1 MKTKWVLKIAM
12 AALAVSLALVVVPTA
27 SAQKP
32 SKETQ
37 ASVAK
42 MLELLPKSGYQFKQ
56 YSPVVWGVDFEGK
69 AIGNIRVVM
78 VAQENIVVIF
88 AIIAKKDEIPLTAA
102 FLQTMLKCNHKF
114 DRVKVGLDDDG
125 DAFVRTD
132 TSARVL
138 DGDEFKA
145 IVEQVAAAA
154 NEAYDLIK
162 PSLKKVAAPGE

>member
-1 MKTKWVLKIAM
+1 METKRVPRIALAAM
-12 AALAVSLALVVVPTA
+12 AVSMVFGLAPFA
-27 SAQKP
+27 SAQKA

-37 ASVAK
+37 ASVTK
-42 MLELLPKSGYQFKQ
+42 MLDLLPKSGYQFKQ
-56 YSPVVWGVDFEGK
+56 YSPVVWGIDFEGK
-69 AIGNIRVVM
+69 AIGTVRVVM

-138 DGDEFKA
+138 DGEEFKA

>member
-1 MKTKWVLKIAM
+1 MR
-12 AALAVSLALVVVPTA
+12 LAVAAMLALSVIPSV

-42 MLELLPKSGYQFKQ
+42 MLALLPKSGYQFKQ

-69 AIGNIRVVM
+69 SIGSLRVIM

-88 AIIAKKDEIPLTAA
+88 SIIAKKAEIPMTAE
-102 FLQTMLKCNHKF
+102 FLETMLRCNHKF
-114 DRVKVGLDDDG
+114 DRVKVGLDEDG

-138 DGDEFKA
+138 DGEEFKA

-162 PSLKKVAAPGE
+162 PSLVKAAPPAN

>member
-1 MKTKWVLKIAM
+1 MRTITRV
-12 AALAVSLALVVVPTA
+12 ALAASLALSVLPFA

-32 SKETQ
+32 SKQTQ

-69 AIGNIRVVM
+69 AIGNIRVIM

-88 AIIAKKDEIPLTAA
+88 AIIAKKAEIPLTAE

-114 DRVKVGLDDDG
+114 DRVKVGLDEDG

-132 TSARVL
+132 TSSRVL
-138 DGDEFKA
+138 DGEEFKA

-154 NEAYDLIK
+154 NEAYELIK
-162 PSLKKVAAPGE
+162 PSLIKAPAPSGAD

>member
-1 MKTKWVLKIAM
+1 MDTKRASRIAL
-12 AALAVSLALVVVPTA
+12 AALAVSMAFGVAPFA

-32 SKETQ
+32 SKQTQ

-42 MLELLPKSGYQFKQ
+42 MLELLPPSGYQFKQ

-69 AIGNIRVVM
+69 AIGNFRVVM

-88 AIIAKKDEIPLTAA
+88 AIIAKKAEIPHTTALLA
-102 FLQTMLKCNHKF
+102 AMLRCNHKF

-132 TSARVL
+132 ASSRVL
-138 DGDEFKA
+138 DGEEFKA

-154 NEAYDLIK
+154 NEAYEVIK
-162 PSLKKVAAPGE
+162 PHLRQ

>member
-1 MKTKWVLKIAM
+1 METKRVSRIAL
-12 AALAVSLALVVVPTA
+12 AALAVSMAFGVVPYA
-27 SAQKP
+27 EAQKP
-32 SKETQ
+32 SKLTQ

-42 MLELLPKSGYQFKQ
+42 MLELLPPSGYQFKQ

-69 AIGNIRVVM
+69 AIGTFRVVM

-88 AIIAKKDEIPLTAA
+88 AIIAKKAEIPHTVEL
-102 FLQTMLKCNHKF
+102 LNTMLRCNHKF

-132 TSARVL
+132 ASSRVL
-138 DGDEFKA
+138 DGEEFKA

-154 NEAYDLIK
+154 NEAYELIK
-162 PSLKKVAAPGE
+162 PSLKK

>member
-1 MKTKWVLKIAM
+1 MQTKRVSSIGL
-12 AALAVSLALVVVPTA
+12 AALAVSLVVAPFV
-27 SAQKP
+27 SAQP
-32 SKETQ
+32 SKQTQ
-37 ASVAK
+37 VSVAK
-42 MLELLPKSGYQFKQ
+42 MLDLLPKSGYQFKQ

-69 AIGNIRVVM
+69 AIGTVRVVM

-88 AIIAKKDEIPLTAA
+88 AIIAKKDEIPLTAE
-102 FLQTMLKCNHKF
+102 FLKTMLRCNHKF

-138 DGDEFKA
+138 DGEEFRA

-162 PSLKKVAAPGE
+162 PSLKKAAPGE

>member
-1 MKTKWVLKIAM
+1 MKTKRVPRIALAAM
-12 AALAVSLALVVVPTA
+12 ALSMAFVLVPFA
-27 SAQKP
+27 STQTP
-32 SKETQ
+32 SKQTQ
-37 ASVAK
+37 ASVTK
-42 MLELLPKSGYQFKQ
+42 MLALLPPSGYQFKQ

-69 AIGNIRVVM
+69 AIGTFRVVM

-88 AIIAKKDEIPLTAA
+88 AIIAKKSEIPLTPEL
-102 FLQTMLKCNHKF
+102 FKTMLQCNHKF
-114 DRVKVGLDDDG
+114 DRVKVGLDEDG

-138 DGDEFKA
+138 DGEEFKA

-162 PSLKKVAAPGE
+162 PSLVKAAPPAN

>member
-1 MKTKWVLKIAM
+1 METNRVSRIALAAM
-12 AALAVSLALVVVPTA
+12 AVSMAFGVVPFA

-32 SKETQ
+32 SKQTQ

-42 MLELLPKSGYQFKQ
+42 MLELLPTSGYQFKQ

-69 AIGNIRVVM
+69 AIGTFRVVM

-88 AIIAKKDEIPLTAA
+88 AVIAKKSEIPLTTEM
-102 FLQTMLKCNHKF
+102 LTTMLRCNHKF

-132 TSARVL
+132 ASSRVL
-138 DGDEFKA
+138 DGEEFKA
-145 IVEQVAAAA
+145 IAEQVAAAA
-154 NEAYDLIK
+154 NEAYELIK
-162 PSLKKVAAPGE
+162 PSLKK

>member
-1 MKTKWVLKIAM
+1 MKTVMRI
-12 AALAVSLALVVVPTA
+12 ALAAIFALSVLPIA

-32 SKETQ
+32 SKQTQ

-42 MLELLPKSGYQFKQ
+42 MLDLLPKSGYQFKQ
-56 YSPVVWGVDFEGK
+56 YSPVVWGIDFEGK
-69 AIGNIRVVM
+69 SIGTVRVVM

-102 FLQTMLKCNHKF
+102 FFETMLKCNHKF

-132 TSARVL
+132 ASSRVL

-154 NEAYDLIK
+154 SEAYDLIK
-162 PSLKKVAAPGE
+162 PSLK